1 MKQKFKVSLCDK
13 YLRKEF
19 KDNVTYLVGLIGFG
33 FIFITVSEE
42 YRNLFAII
50 YIITLVIYYLYIW
63 YNANNLKQIILNIN
77 ETKIIIEEGDIF
89 KCQGFKVISFNEFF
103 DTQVDNKIIS
113 DTSLH
118 GMYINNKYKDVKELD
133 SKIINDSHLSNCMIS
148 GKELPRKEGK
158 KIRYRLGSICVDT
171 DFFLV
176 AFSRFDKNNKA
187 FLEMNDYFNC
197 LLNFWKECDIFY
209 SGKDINLPLL
219 GSGITRFPNNN
230 ELTNQEL
237 LELLILTFRLSKIR
251 FKNNS
256 KIKIILTE
264 KVIKEIN
271 LHKIKYIFN

>member
-1 MKQKFKVSLCDK
+1 MEQIFKVSLFDK
-13 YLRKEF
+13 YLRKKF
-19 KDNVTYLVGLIGFG
+19 KDNVTCFIGIIGFI

-42 YRNLFAII
+42 YRKLCAII
-50 YIITLVIYYLYIW
+50 YIIILVIYYLYIW
-63 YNANNLKQIILNIN
+63 YQANNLKQIRLKIN
-77 ETKIIIEEGDIF
+77 ETNIIIEEGDIF

-113 DTSLH
+113 ETSLH
-118 GMYINNKYKDVKELD
+118 GTYINNKYRDVKELD
-133 SKIINDSHLSNCMIS
+133 SKIFNDSHLSNCMIS
-148 GKELPRKEGK
+148 GKELNRKDGK
-158 KIRYRLGSICVDT
+158 KIRYKLGSICVDEE
-171 DFFLV
+171 FFLV

-237 LELLILTFRLSKIR
+237 LELLILTFKLSKLR
-251 FKNNS
+251 LKNDS
-256 KIKIILTE
+256 KIKIILT
-264 KVIKEIN
+264 KSVIKEIS
-271 LHKIKYIFN
+271 LHKIKYIFS